1 MTTSARADTKRTEY
15 KYYYAKLPI
24 AHIMLVYRG
33 LQRYTKIKRGI
44 YRRIEGFIGVTQRST
59 GVYRGIRGYTS
70 VYRGYVKVYN
80 GIQ

>member
-44 YRRIEGFIGVTQRST
+44 YRRIEGFIGVRKGPQ
-59 GVYRGIRGYTS
+59 GYTE
-70 VYRGYVKVYN
+70 VFE
-80 GIQ
+80 GIQVFTGGM